1 MLSTLRLNA
10 VKLIVVMAI
19 VMAANKGL
27 TLFVQKCAATKLDTT
42 TTTPTRLKTVL
53 FITDVPAK

>member
-1 MLSTLRLNA
+1 MNA
-10 VKLIVVMAI
+10 VKLSVVMAI

-27 TLFVQKCAATKLDTT
+27 TLLVQKCAATKLDTT
-42 TTTPTRLKTVL
+42 TTTTRLKTFL